1 MVKEMIINY
10 VKDYHTMS
18 VMVADI
24 IEDLIAPTPGTHNL
38 PHIKLGL
45 PTGGTPIGMYKSLV
59 ERNLTWSAVTT
70 FNLDEYIDIDP
81 DHPESYTNFM
91 WRRLHMY
98 TNIKEENIRFPNLNY
113 DDEIQKAGGLD
124 LTILGLGSNGHI
136 AFNEPFT
143 PFNSTT
149 RIVNLAQ
156 QTIKDNSRFFDSID
170 DVPTQAITMGLKTI
184 MSSKEIIMM
193 VHGEHKRDALVKAIW
208 GKTTPDV
215 PASILK
221 EHENVRV
228 FYCD

>member
-1 MVKEMIINY
+1 MIINY
-10 VKDYHTMS
+10 VKDYHVMS

-24 IEDLIAPTPGTHNL
+24 VEKLISPTAGM

-81 DHPESYTNFM
+81 DHPESYKNFM

-98 TNIKEENIRFPNLNY
+98 TNINEENIRFPNLNY

-136 AFNEPFT
+136 AFNEPST
-143 PFNSTT
+143 SFNSTT
-149 RIVNLAQ
+149 RIVNLTQ
-156 QTIKDNSRFFDSID
+156 QTIRDNSRFFDSID

-184 MSSKEIIMM
+184 MDSKEIILM
-193 VHGEHKRDALVKAIW
+193 VHGEHKLDILLKSIW
-208 GKTTPDV
+208 GPTTTDL
-215 PASILK
+215 PASVLK
-221 EHENVRV
+221 THENVRV